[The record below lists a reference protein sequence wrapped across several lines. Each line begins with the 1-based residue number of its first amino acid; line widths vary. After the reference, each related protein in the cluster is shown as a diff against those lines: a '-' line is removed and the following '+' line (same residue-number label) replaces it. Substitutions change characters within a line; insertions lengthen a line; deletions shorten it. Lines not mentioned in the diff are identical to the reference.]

1 MGGHVTMTG
10 ETMMRAMACNNVLAN
25 RRLLAACAA
34 LPAADLAA
42 PRTGFFPSILLT
54 LRHILCVDWF
64 YVAALEG
71 APRPFS
77 ELDPLTEAM
86 TFDDLVIE
94 QSAVGR
100 RLVDFCDRLAP
111 GALDAVVTL
120 PRAQGPERDVAGR
133 VLLHLFQHQVHHRGQ
148 VHAML
153 SGTPAAPPQLDEF
166 FLSDPKEAASRA
178 PELDALRLSE
188 PAIWR

>member
-1 MGGHVTMTG
+1 
-10 ETMMRAMACNNVLAN
+10 MACNNAWAN

-34 LPAADLAA
+34 LPPADLTA
-42 PRTGFFPSILLT
+42 PRIGFFPSILLT
-54 LRHILCVDWF
+54 LRHILCMDWF

-77 ELDPLTEAM
+77 DLDPLAKTMAIG
-86 TFDDLVIE
+86 DLAIE
-94 QSAVGR
+94 QAAVDR
-100 RLVDFCDRLAP
+100 RLVAFCDTLVP

-120 PRAQGPERDVAGR
+120 PRAHGPERDVAGR

-153 SGTPAAPPQLDEF
+153 SGTAINPPQLDEF
-166 FLSDPKEAASRA
+166 YLSDPKEAALRG
-178 PELDALRLSE
+178 PDLDALGLSE